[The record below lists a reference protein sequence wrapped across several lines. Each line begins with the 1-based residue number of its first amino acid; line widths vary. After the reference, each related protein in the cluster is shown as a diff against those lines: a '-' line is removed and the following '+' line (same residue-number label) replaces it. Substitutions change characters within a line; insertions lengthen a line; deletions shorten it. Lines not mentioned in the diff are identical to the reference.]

1 MQHCP
6 ARAAQRL
13 AAAVLALCL
22 VLALAVPHAHAAALQ
37 ETHGIRML
45 DFSTSQILSI
55 GNQTS
60 GKCSWYALRYART
73 ILDGKV
79 SSGSGM
85 WSNGAVWSA
94 GGYYGYSGSLSECL
108 QKLYTE
114 LSAGKPVIV
123 HLKNTAVSG
132 VKRHTNRTSSYEY
145 HLTGSG
151 WNEVNYPHIATSA
164 AYGHWVC
171 VVGIR
176 ADADPANL
184 KESDFYALDPARVS
198 ANGTLAVTR
207 LLDGTIWTDN
217 SPLKTAGWIN
227 LERAKK
233 LTLSRQLFCL
243 YEPSQSRFARQ
254 LSRRASFISGDH
266 SRSSSREAVLAK
278 KCQKAPP
285 SGELAKPTG
294 FD

>member
-108 QKLYTE
+108 QKLYSE

-132 VKRHTNRTSSYEY
+132 VKRHTNRPSSYES
-145 HLTGSG
+145 HLTSSG
-151 WNEVNYPHIATSA
+151 
-164 AYGHWVC
+164 GK
-171 VVGIR
+171 
-176 ADADPANL
+176 L

-217 SPLKTAGWIN
+217 SPLKTAG
-227 LERAKK
+227 
-233 LTLSRQLFCL
+233 
-243 YEPSQSRFARQ
+243 
-254 LSRRASFISGDH
+254 
-266 SRSSSREAVLAK
+266 
-278 KCQKAPP
+278 
-285 SGELAKPTG
+285 
-294 FD
+294 

>member
-22 VLALAVPHAHAAALQ
+22 LLALAAPRAHAAALK
-37 ETHGIRML
+37 EKNGINL
-45 DFSTSQILSI
+45 LEFSTSHILAI

-108 QKLYTE
+108 QKLYSE
-114 LSAGKPVIV
+114 LSAGRPVIV
-123 HLKNTAVSG
+123 HLKNTTVSG
-132 VKRHTNRTSSYEY
+132 VKKHTNRTSTYEY
-145 HLTGSG
+145 HQTGSG
-151 WNEVNYPHIATSA
+151 WNQVNYPHIATSST
-164 AYGHWVC
+164 YGHWVC
-171 VVGIR
+171 VVGISST
-176 ADADPANL
+176 ADPENL
-184 KESDFYALDPARVS
+184 RESDFYALDPARVS
-198 ANGTLAVTR
+198 VNGTLAVTK

-217 SPLKTAGWIN
+217 SPLKIA
-227 LERAKK
+227 A
-233 LTLSRQLFCL
+233 
-243 YEPSQSRFARQ
+243 
-254 LSRRASFISGDH
+254 
-266 SRSSSREAVLAK
+266 
-278 KCQKAPP
+278 
-285 SGELAKPTG
+285 
-294 FD
+294 

>member
-145 HLTGSG
+145 
-151 WNEVNYPHIATSA
+151 SA

-176 ADADPANL
+176 PDADPANL

-198 ANGTLAVTR
+198 ASGTLAVTR

-217 SPLKTAGWIN
+217 SPLKTAG
-227 LERAKK
+227 
-233 LTLSRQLFCL
+233 
-243 YEPSQSRFARQ
+243 
-254 LSRRASFISGDH
+254 
-266 SRSSSREAVLAK
+266 
-278 KCQKAPP
+278 
-285 SGELAKPTG
+285 
-294 FD
+294 

>member
-45 DFSTSQILSI
+45 DFSTGQILSI

-94 GGYYGYSGSLSECL
+94 GGYYGYSGGLVRVPAEALHRAFRREAGDRASE
-108 QKLYTE
+108 
-114 LSAGKPVIV
+114 
-123 HLKNTAVSG
+123 NTAVSG

-145 HLTGSG
+145 HLTSSG

-217 SPLKTAGWIN
+217 SPLKQQVDKFR
-227 LERAKK
+227 RAK
-233 LTLSRQLFCL
+233 S
-243 YEPSQSRFARQ
+243 
-254 LSRRASFISGDH
+254 
-266 SRSSSREAVLAK
+266 
-278 KCQKAPP
+278 
-285 SGELAKPTG
+285 
-294 FD
+294 

>member
-1 MQHCP
+1 MQPRSGGKGDRFLLVVVLNADGDANVALLVVALDHHAYIRP
-6 ARAAQRL
+6 DAILTHVAVDIRFNIPRDISQNRAQERIL
-13 AAAVLALCL
+13 IV
-22 VLALAVPHAHAAALQ
+22 VP
-37 ETHGIRML
+37 G
-45 DFSTSQILSI
+45 SNGNSQIISI

-145 HLTGSG
+145 HLTSSG

-217 SPLKTAGWIN
+217 SPLKTAG
-227 LERAKK
+227 
-233 LTLSRQLFCL
+233 
-243 YEPSQSRFARQ
+243 
-254 LSRRASFISGDH
+254 
-266 SRSSSREAVLAK
+266 
-278 KCQKAPP
+278 
-285 SGELAKPTG
+285 
-294 FD
+294 